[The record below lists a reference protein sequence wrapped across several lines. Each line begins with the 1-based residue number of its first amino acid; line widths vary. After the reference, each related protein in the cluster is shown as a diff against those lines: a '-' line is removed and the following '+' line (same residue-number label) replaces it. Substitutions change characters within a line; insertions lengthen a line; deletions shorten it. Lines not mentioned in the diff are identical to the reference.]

1 MKKHIF
7 HFVIVFMLLSSCHD
21 EKSNQ
26 NATQLYYTEPYISA
40 IEKLNDSISLDSF
53 IMAKKYYDSAL
64 IYNKELKNVILKK
77 KAKLFSLAGPNQN
90 LDSSIFYM
98 EQSLKIDESKEIYEE
113 MIILLIEKNFNSKV
127 DIFLS
132 KYIAKYG
139 LTKDYYFFKILNE
152 SKKSNYSS
160 SQKHINNY
168 YKIYH
173 TKEDINWLKTELINW
188 NIDIK

>member
-1 MKKHIF
+1 MKNHIY
-7 HFVIVFMLLSSCHD
+7 HFVILLMLICSCND
-21 EKSNQ
+21 EKSKQ
-26 NATQLYYTEPYISA
+26 DATQLYYTEPYISA

-53 IMAKKYYDSAL
+53 IMAKKYYDSVL
-64 IYNKELKNVILKK
+64 FCNKEMENIILKK
-77 KAKLFSLAGPNQN
+77 KAKLFSLRGPNQN

-98 EQSLKIDESKEIYEE
+98 EQSLKIDESKEGYEE
-113 MIILLIEKNFNSKV
+113 LIILLIEKNFNSKV

-132 KYIAKYG
+132 KYFAKYG

-152 SKKSNYSS
+152 SKKSNYSI

>member
-26 NATQLYYTEPYISA
+26 NATQLHYTEPYISD
-40 IEKLNDSISLDSF
+40 IEKLNDSISSDSF

-64 IYNKELKNVILKK
+64 IYKKELKNIILKK
-77 KAKLFSLAGPNQN
+77 KAKLFSLQGPNQN
-90 LDSSIFYM
+90 LDSSIFYL
-98 EQSLKIDESKEIYEE
+98 EKFLKMGDVKESYEE
-113 MIILLIEKNFNSKV
+113 LIILLIEKNFNSKV

-132 KYIAKYG
+132 KYLAKYG

-152 SKKSNYSS
+152 SKKSNYSI
-160 SQKHINNY
+160 SQKYIDKY
-168 YKIYH
+168 YKIYYK
-173 TKEDINWLKTELINW
+173 KEDINWLKNELINW